1 MKRRNSSVELLRI
14 ISMLLIIIFHFCG
27 RAYNLFSPEL
37 LTNSNTELSK
47 LLFHSMGQTGVPIF
61 MFISGFY
68 GIKFKSNRLVDILI
82 QCFLYTIIF
91 YSICSWIEPSLWSY
105 RIFALN
111 LFGPST
117 LWFIYCYLVIY
128 VFSNPI
134 NEFLNNLSFQKFTI
148 IVALFLYFSIGL

>member
-1 MKRRNSSVELLRI
+1 
-14 ISMLLIIIFHFCG
+14 MLLIIIFHFCG
-27 RAYNLFSPEL
+27 RAYNISDAAFAANPGSGL
-37 LTNSNTELSK
+37 LSK

-82 QCFLYTIIF
+82 QCFLYTVIF
-91 YSICSWIEPSLWSY
+91 YSICSWVEPSLWSY
-105 RIFALN
+105 RVFTLN

-128 VFSNPI
+128 LFSNPI
-134 NEFLNNLSFQKFTI
+134 NEFLNNLSFPKFTI
-148 IVALFLYFSIGL
+148 IIVLFLYFSIGL